1 VEKNLVVAYNVEGTF
16 RLQMTQLDELG
27 IQERQM
33 RIAMC
38 VLLLMGLIIGDGR
51 AAAQSQTPGVKT
63 SVFGKTKD
71 GREAHLYTLSNKS
84 GTQVIIS
91 DFGGTVVSIKVPDR
105 NGKIGD
111 VVLGYDTLAG
121 YQEGT
126 ASFGATVGRYA
137 NRIGGA
143 KFSLDGK
150 EYKLEKNNGENH
162 LHGGFNKVLWDA
174 QPGAGKSASLKIHY
188 LSEDGEE
195 NFPGNLSVTVVFT
208 LTEANELKIEY
219 TATTDKKTVLNLTN
233 HSYFNLKE
241 SGNILDHRLTLKASR
256 FTPVDAGMIPTGELR
271 PVAGTPFDFGKAT
284 AIGAR
289 IDQDDE
295 QLKLGHGYDHNW
307 VLDAGMKAEPTLAAI
322 LYEPTTGRVV
332 EAWTTE
338 PGIQVYT
345 GNFLGG
351 TPPGKGGKIYEPRF
365 AVCLETQHFP
375 DSPNHPDFPT
385 TTLVP
390 GKEFHSTTIYKF
402 SVN

>member
-1 VEKNLVVAYNVEGTF
+1 
-16 RLQMTQLDELG
+16 
-27 IQERQM
+27 M
-33 RIAMC
+33 RIGIC
-38 VLLLMGLIIGDGR
+38 VLLLMGLTIGNGL
-51 AAAQSQTPGVKT
+51 AAAESQTPGVKK

-71 GREAHLYTLSNKS
+71 GREAHLYTLTNKS
-84 GTQVIIS
+84 GMQVVIS

-150 EYKLEKNNGENH
+150 EYVLEKNNGENH
-162 LHGGFNKVLWDA
+162 LHGGFNKALWDA
-174 QPGAGKSASLKIHY
+174 EPGAGKAGPSLKIHY
-188 LSEDGEE
+188 LSKDGEE

-208 LTEANELKIEY
+208 LTDTNELKIEY

-233 HSYFNLKE
+233 HSYFNLAE
-241 SGNILDHRLTLKASR
+241 SGAILNHQLTLKASR

-271 PVAGTPFDFGKAT
+271 PVAGTPFDFRKAT

-307 VLDAGMKAEPTLAAI
+307 VLDAGIKAEPSLAAI
-322 LYEPTTGRVV
+322 LYEPTTGRIV
-332 EAWTTE
+332 EVWTTE

-345 GNFLGG
+345 GNFLDG
-351 TPPGKGGKIYEPRF
+351 TPPGKGGKRYVPRS
-365 AVCLETQHFP
+365 AVCLEAQHFP

-402 SVN
+402 STK

>member
-1 VEKNLVVAYNVEGTF
+1 
-16 RLQMTQLDELG
+16 
-27 IQERQM
+27 M
-33 RIAMC
+33 RIGIC
-38 VLLLMGLIIGDGR
+38 VLLLMGLTINNGR
-51 AAAQSQTPGVKT
+51 AAAQTPGVTK

-71 GREAHLYTLSNKS
+71 GREAHLFTLSNKS
-84 GTQVIIS
+84 GMQVIIS

-105 NGKIGD
+105 NGKVGD
-111 VVLGYDTLAG
+111 VVLGYDTLEG
-121 YQEGT
+121 YQQGT

-137 NRIGGA
+137 NRIAGA

-150 EYKLEKNNGENH
+150 EYVLEKNNGENH

-174 QPGAGKSASLKIHY
+174 EPGAGKGGPSLKIHY
-188 LSEDGEE
+188 LSMDGEE

-208 LTEANELKIEY
+208 LTDANELKIEY

-233 HSYFNLKE
+233 HSYFNLSE
-241 SGNILDHRLTLKASR
+241 SDTILSHQLTLRASR
-256 FTPVDAGMIPTGELR
+256 FTPVNAGLIPTGELR
-271 PVAGTPFDFGKAT
+271 PVAGTPFDFRQAT

-307 VLDAGMKAEPTLAAI
+307 VLDGGMKSEPSLAAI
-322 LYEPTTGRVV
+322 LYEPTSGRVV
-332 EAWTTE
+332 EAWTTQ
-338 PGIQVYT
+338 PGIQIYT
-345 GNFLGG
+345 GNFLDG
-351 TPPGKGGKIYEPRF
+351 TSHGKGGKNYPRRS

-390 GKEFHSTTIYKF
+390 GKEFHSVTIYKF
-402 SVN
+402 STK

>member
-1 VEKNLVVAYNVEGTF
+1 MKI
-16 RLQMTQLDELG
+16 G
-27 IQERQM
+27 I
-33 RIAMC
+33 C
-38 VLLLMGLIIGDGR
+38 VLLSMGLTMSYGL
-51 AAAQSQTPGVKT
+51 AAAESQTPGVKK

-71 GREAHLYTLSNKS
+71 GREAHLFTLSNKS
-84 GTQVIIS
+84 GMQVIIS

-126 ASFGATVGRYA
+126 ASFGGTVGRYA
-137 NRIGGA
+137 NRIAGA

-150 EYKLEKNNGENH
+150 EYTLEKNNGENH
-162 LHGGFNKVLWDA
+162 LHGRFNKVLWDA
-174 QPGAGKSASLKIHY
+174 ESGTGKAGPSLKIHY
-188 LSEDGEE
+188 LSKDGDE
-195 NFPGNLSVTVVFT
+195 NFPGNLSVNVVFT
-208 LTEANELKIEY
+208 LTDANDLKIEY

-233 HSYFNLKE
+233 HSYFNLAE
-241 SGNILDHRLTLKASR
+241 SGTILNHQLTLKASR

-271 PVAGTPFDFGKAT
+271 SVAGTPFDFRQAT

-289 IDQDDE
+289 IEQDDE
-295 QLKLGHGYDHNW
+295 QLKLGNGYDHNF
-307 VLDAGMKAEPTLAAI
+307 VLDAGMKAEPSLVAI

-338 PGIQVYT
+338 PGIQIYT
-345 GNFLGG
+345 GNFLDG
-351 TPPGKGGKIYEPRF
+351 TSHGKGGKTYERRS

-385 TTLVP
+385 TTLAP
-390 GKEFHSTTIYKF
+390 GQEFHSITIYKF
-402 SVN
+402 SVK

>member
-1 VEKNLVVAYNVEGTF
+1 
-16 RLQMTQLDELG
+16 
-27 IQERQM
+27 M
-33 RIAMC
+33 RIGIC

-51 AAAQSQTPGVKT
+51 AAAQSPTPGVKT

-84 GTQVIIS
+84 GMQVVIS

-105 NGKIGD
+105 HGKIGD

-150 EYKLEKNNGENH
+150 EYALEKNNGENH

-174 QPGAGKSASLKIHY
+174 QPATGKAGPSLKIHY
-188 LSEDGEE
+188 LSKDGEE
-195 NFPGNLSVTVVFT
+195 NFPGNLSVTAVFT
-208 LTEANELKIEY
+208 LTDANELKIDY

-241 SGNILDHRLTLKASR
+241 SGTILDHQLTLKASR

-271 PVAGTPFDFGKAT
+271 PVVGTPFDFRQPT

-289 IDQDDE
+289 IGQDDE

-307 VLDAGMKAEPTLAAI
+307 VLDTDMKAEPSLAAI
-322 LYEPTTGRVV
+322 VYEPTTGRVV

-402 SVN
+402 SVK

>member
-1 VEKNLVVAYNVEGTF
+1 
-16 RLQMTQLDELG
+16 
-27 IQERQM
+27 M
-33 RIAMC
+33 RIGIC
-38 VLLLMGLIIGDGR
+38 VLLLMGLAISDGP
-51 AAAQSQTPGVKT
+51 ASAESQTPGVKK

-71 GREAHLYTLSNKS
+71 GREAHLFTLTNKS
-84 GTQVIIS
+84 GMQVVIS

-150 EYKLEKNNGENH
+150 EYTLEKNNGENH

-174 QPGAGKSASLKIHY
+174 EPGAGKGSASLKIHY
-188 LSEDGEE
+188 LSKDGEE

-208 LTEANELKIEY
+208 LTDANELKIEY

-233 HSYFNLKE
+233 HSYFNLAE
-241 SGNILDHRLTLKASR
+241 SVTILNHQLTLKASR
-256 FTPVDAGMIPTGELR
+256 FTPVDAGLIPTGELR
-271 PVAGTPFDFGKAT
+271 PVAGTPFDFRQAT
-284 AIGAR
+284 AIGSR
-289 IDQDDE
+289 IEQDDE
-295 QLKLGHGYDHNW
+295 QLKLGRGYDHNW
-307 VLDAGMKAEPTLAAI
+307 VLDAGMKAEPSLAAI

-332 EAWTTE
+332 EAYTTE
-338 PGIQVYT
+338 PGIQIYT
-345 GNFLGG
+345 GNFLDG
-351 TPPGKGGKIYEPRF
+351 TSHGKGGKNYERRS

-385 TTLVP
+385 TTLAP

-402 SVN
+402 SAK

>member
-1 VEKNLVVAYNVEGTF
+1 
-16 RLQMTQLDELG
+16 
-27 IQERQM
+27 M
-33 RIAMC
+33 RIGIC
-38 VLLLMGLIIGDGR
+38 VLLLMALTISDGR
-51 AAAQSQTPGVKT
+51 AAAESQTPGVKK

-71 GREAHLYTLSNKS
+71 GREAHLFTLSNKS
-84 GTQVIIS
+84 GAQVIIS

-105 NGKIGD
+105 HGKIGD
-111 VVLGYDTLAG
+111 VVHGYDTLDG
-121 YQEGT
+121 YQQGT

-150 EYKLEKNNGENH
+150 EYTLEKNNGENH

-174 QPGAGKSASLKIHY
+174 EPGAGKAGSSLKIHY
-188 LSEDGEE
+188 LSKDGEE
-195 NFPGNLSVTVVFT
+195 NCPGNLSVTVVFT
-208 LTEANELKIEY
+208 LTDANELKIDY

-233 HSYFNLKE
+233 HSYFNLAE
-241 SGNILDHRLTLKASR
+241 SGTILNHQLTLKASR

-271 PVAGTPFDFGKAT
+271 PVAGTPFDFRQST

-289 IDQDDE
+289 IEQDDE

-307 VLDAGMKAEPTLAAI
+307 VLDAGLKPEPSLAAI

-338 PGIQVYT
+338 PGIQIYT
-345 GNFLGG
+345 GNFLDG
-351 TPPGKGGKIYEPRF
+351 TSHGKGGNKYERRS

-385 TTLVP
+385 TTLTP

-402 SVN
+402 SVK

>member
-1 VEKNLVVAYNVEGTF
+1 
-16 RLQMTQLDELG
+16 
-27 IQERQM
+27 M
-33 RIAMC
+33 RIGIC
-38 VLLLMGLIIGDGR
+38 VLLLMGLTIGDGR
-51 AAAQSQTPGVKT
+51 ATAQSQTPGVNT

-84 GTQVIIS
+84 GMQVVIS

-150 EYKLEKNNGENH
+150 EYTLERNNGENH

-174 QPGAGKSASLKIHY
+174 EPAAGKSASLKIHY
-188 LSEDGEE
+188 LSKDGEE
-195 NFPGNLSVTVVFT
+195 NFPGNLSVTVLFT
-208 LTEANELKIEY
+208 LTDANELKIEY

-241 SGNILDHRLTLKASR
+241 SGTILDHQLTLKASR

-271 PVAGTPFDFGKAT
+271 PVGGTPFDFRHAT

-289 IDQDDE
+289 IEQDDA

-307 VLDAGMKAEPTLAAI
+307 VLDASMKAQPSLAAI
-322 LYEPTTGRVV
+322 LYESTTGRVV

-351 TPPGKGGKIYEPRF
+351 PPPGKGGKIYEPRF

-402 SVN
+402 SVK

>member
-1 VEKNLVVAYNVEGTF
+1 
-16 RLQMTQLDELG
+16 
-27 IQERQM
+27 
-33 RIAMC
+33 
-38 VLLLMGLIIGDGR
+38 MGLTLGVGR
-51 AAAQSQTPGVKT
+51 AAPESQTPGVKK

-71 GREAHLYTLSNKS
+71 GREAHLFTLTNKS
-84 GTQVIIS
+84 GMQVVIS
-91 DFGGTVVSIKVPDR
+91 DFGGTVISIRVPDR

-126 ASFGATVGRYA
+126 ASFGGTVGRYA
-137 NRIGGA
+137 NRIAGA

-150 EYKLEKNNGENH
+150 EYTLEKNNGENH

-174 QPGAGKSASLKIHY
+174 EPATGKTGPSLKIHY
-188 LSEDGEE
+188 LSKDGEE
-195 NFPGNLSVTVVFT
+195 NFPGSLSATVVFT
-208 LTEANELKIEY
+208 LTDANELKIEY

-233 HSYFNLKE
+233 HSYFNLAA
-241 SGNILDHRLTLKASR
+241 SDTILDHQLTLKAGR
-256 FTPVDAGMIPTGELR
+256 FTPVDAGLIPTGELR
-271 PVAGTPFDFGKAT
+271 PVAGTPFDFRQAT

-289 IDQDDE
+289 IEQDDE
-295 QLKLGHGYDHNW
+295 QLKLGRGYDHNW
-307 VLDAGMKAEPTLAAI
+307 VLDAGMSATPILAAI

-345 GNFLGG
+345 GNFLDG
-351 TPPGKGGKIYEPRF
+351 TSHGKDGKNYPRRS

-385 TTLVP
+385 TTLAP

-402 SVN
+402 STK

>member
-1 VEKNLVVAYNVEGTF
+1 
-16 RLQMTQLDELG
+16 
-27 IQERQM
+27 M
-33 RIAMC
+33 RIGICM
-38 VLLLMGLIIGDGR
+38 LLLMGLTIADGR
-51 AAAQSQTPGVKT
+51 VAAQSQTPGVKT

-84 GTQVIIS
+84 GMQVIIS

-150 EYKLEKNNGENH
+150 EYTLEKNNGENH

-174 QPGAGKSASLKIHY
+174 QPVAGKNAALKIHY
-188 LSEDGEE
+188 LSKDGEE
-195 NFPGNLSVTVVFT
+195 NFPGNLSVTVLFT
-208 LTEANELKIEY
+208 LTDANELKIEY

-241 SGNILDHRLTLKASR
+241 SGTILDHQLTLKASR

-271 PVAGTPFDFGKAT
+271 PVAGTPFDFGRAI

-289 IDQDDE
+289 IEQDDA

-307 VLDAGMKAEPTLAAI
+307 VLDAGLKAEPSLAAI
-322 LYEPTTGRVV
+322 LYEPTTGRVL

-351 TPPGKGGKIYEPRF
+351 APPGKGGKIYEPRF

-385 TTLVP
+385 TMLAP

-402 SVN
+402 SVK

>member
-1 VEKNLVVAYNVEGTF
+1 
-16 RLQMTQLDELG
+16 
-27 IQERQM
+27 M
-33 RIAMC
+33 RIGIC

-51 AAAQSQTPGVKT
+51 AAAQSPTPGVKT

-84 GTQVIIS
+84 GMQVVIS

-105 NGKIGD
+105 HGKIGD

-150 EYKLEKNNGENH
+150 EYALEKNNGENH

-174 QPGAGKSASLKIHY
+174 QPVTGKAGPSLKIHY
-188 LSEDGEE
+188 LSKDGEE

-208 LTEANELKIEY
+208 LTDANELKIDY

-241 SGNILDHRLTLKASR
+241 SGTILDHQLTLKASR

-271 PVAGTPFDFGKAT
+271 PVVGTPFDFRQPT

-289 IDQDDE
+289 IGQDDE

-307 VLDAGMKAEPTLAAI
+307 VLDTGMKAEPSLAAI
-322 LYEPTTGRVV
+322 VYEPTTGRVV

-402 SVN
+402 SVK

>member
-1 VEKNLVVAYNVEGTF
+1 
-16 RLQMTQLDELG
+16 
-27 IQERQM
+27 M
-33 RIAMC
+33 RIGIY
-38 VLLLMGLIIGDGR
+38 VLLLMGLTIAHGQ
-51 AAAQSQTPGVKT
+51 ASAQSQTSGVKT

-71 GREAHLYTLSNKS
+71 GREAHLYTLSNES
-84 GTQVIIS
+84 GMQVIIS

-111 VVLGYDTLAG
+111 VVLGYDTLSG

-150 EYKLEKNNGENH
+150 EYTLEKNNGDNH

-174 QPGAGKSASLKIHY
+174 QPGRGKAGASLKIHY
-188 LSEDGEE
+188 LSKDGEE
-195 NFPGNLSVTVVFT
+195 NFPGNLSVTVLFT
-208 LTEANELKIEY
+208 LTDDNEFKIDY

-241 SGNILDHRLTLKASR
+241 SGNILDHQLTLKASR

-307 VLDAGMKAEPTLAAI
+307 VLDAGIKAEPSLAAI

-385 TTLVP
+385 TTLAP

-402 SVN
+402 SVK

>member
-1 VEKNLVVAYNVEGTF
+1 
-16 RLQMTQLDELG
+16 
-27 IQERQM
+27 M
-33 RIAMC
+33 RIGIC
-38 VLLLMGLIIGDGR
+38 VLLLMGLTISDGL
-51 AAAQSQTPGVKT
+51 AGAESQTPGVKK

-71 GREAHLYTLSNKS
+71 GREAHLYTLTNKS
-84 GTQVIIS
+84 GMQVVIS

-121 YQEGT
+121 YQAGT

-150 EYKLEKNNGENH
+150 EYVLEKNNGENH

-174 QPGAGKSASLKIHY
+174 EPGAGKAGPSLKIHY
-188 LSEDGEE
+188 LSKDGEE

-208 LTEANELKIEY
+208 LTGANELKIEY

-233 HSYFNLKE
+233 HSYFNLAE
-241 SGNILDHRLTLKASR
+241 SGTILNHQLTLKASR

-271 PVAGTPFDFGKAT
+271 PVAGTPFDFRKAT

-307 VLDAGMKAEPTLAAI
+307 VLDAGIKAEPSLAAI
-322 LYEPTTGRVV
+322 LYEPTTGRIV
-332 EAWTTE
+332 EVWTTE

-345 GNFLGG
+345 GNFLDG
-351 TPPGKGGKIYEPRF
+351 TPPGKGGKRYVPRS
-365 AVCLETQHFP
+365 AVCLEAQHFP

-402 SVN
+402 STK

>member
-1 VEKNLVVAYNVEGTF
+1 MKI
-16 RLQMTQLDELG
+16 G
-27 IQERQM
+27 I
-33 RIAMC
+33 C
-38 VLLLMGLIIGDGR
+38 VLLSMGLTMSYGL
-51 AAAQSQTPGVKT
+51 AAAESQTPGVKK

-71 GREAHLYTLSNKS
+71 GREAHLFTLSNKS
-84 GTQVIIS
+84 GMQVIIS

-126 ASFGATVGRYA
+126 ASFGGTVGRYA
-137 NRIGGA
+137 NRIAGA

-150 EYKLEKNNGENH
+150 EYTLEKNNGENH

-174 QPGAGKSASLKIHY
+174 ESGTGKAGPSLKIHY
-188 LSEDGEE
+188 LSKDGDE
-195 NFPGNLSVTVVFT
+195 NFPGNLSVNVAFT
-208 LTEANELKIEY
+208 LTDANELKIEY

-233 HSYFNLKE
+233 HSYFNFNLAE
-241 SGNILDHRLTLKASR
+241 SGTILNHQLTLKASR
-256 FTPVDAGMIPTGELR
+256 FTPVDAGMIPTGVLR
-271 PVAGTPFDFGKAT
+271 SVAGTPFDFRQAT

-289 IDQDDE
+289 IEQDDE
-295 QLKLGHGYDHNW
+295 QLKLGNGYDHNF
-307 VLDAGMKAEPTLAAI
+307 VLDAGMKAEPSLVAI

-338 PGIQVYT
+338 PGIQIYT
-345 GNFLGG
+345 GNFLDG
-351 TPPGKGGKIYEPRF
+351 TSHGKGGKTYERRS

-385 TTLVP
+385 TTLAP
-390 GKEFHSTTIYKF
+390 GQEFHSITIYKF
-402 SVN
+402 SVK

>member
-1 VEKNLVVAYNVEGTF
+1 
-16 RLQMTQLDELG
+16 
-27 IQERQM
+27 M
-33 RIAMC
+33 RIGIC
-38 VLLLMGLIIGDGR
+38 VLLLMGLTITNAR
-51 AAAQSQTPGVKT
+51 AAAESQTPGVKK

-84 GTQVIIS
+84 GMQVVVS

-111 VVLGYDTLAG
+111 VVHGYDALAG

-150 EYKLEKNNGENH
+150 EYTLEKNNGENH

-174 QPGAGKSASLKIHY
+174 QPGAGKAGSSLKIHY
-188 LSEDGEE
+188 LSKDGDE

-208 LTEANELKIEY
+208 LTDASELKIEY
-219 TATTDKKTVLNLTN
+219 SATTDKKTVLNFTN
-233 HSYFNLKE
+233 HSYFNLAE
-241 SGNILDHRLTLKASR
+241 SGSILDHQLTLKASR

-271 PVAGTPFDFGKAT
+271 SVAGTPFDFRQAT

-289 IDQDDE
+289 IEQDDE
-295 QLKLGHGYDHNW
+295 QLKLGRGYDHNW
-307 VLDAGMKAEPTLAAI
+307 VLDAGMKAEPSLAAI

-345 GNFLGG
+345 GNFLDG
-351 TPPGKGGKIYEPRF
+351 TPHGKGGKPYERRS

-385 TTLVP
+385 TTLAP
-390 GKEFHSTTIYKF
+390 GKVFHSITIYKF
-402 SVN
+402 SSQ

>member
-1 VEKNLVVAYNVEGTF
+1 
-16 RLQMTQLDELG
+16 
-27 IQERQM
+27 M
-33 RIAMC
+33 RIGSCM
-38 VLLLMGLIIGDGR
+38 LLLMALTISDGR
-51 AAAQSQTPGVKT
+51 VAAESQTPGVKT

-84 GTQVIIS
+84 GMQVVIS

-105 NGKIGD
+105 SGQIGD

-150 EYKLEKNNGENH
+150 EYRLEKNNGENH
-162 LHGGFNKVLWDA
+162 LHGGFNKVLWNA
-174 QPGAGKSASLKIHY
+174 EPGAGKAGPSLKVHY
-188 LSEDGEE
+188 LSKDGEE

-208 LTEANELKIEY
+208 LTDANELKIEY
-219 TATTDKKTVLNLTN
+219 TATSDKKTVLNLTN
-233 HSYFNLKE
+233 HSYFNLAE
-241 SGNILDHRLTLKASR
+241 SGTILNHQLTLKASR
-256 FTPVDAGMIPTGELR
+256 YTPVDAGMIPTGELR

-284 AIGAR
+284 TIGAR
-289 IDQDDE
+289 IEQDDE
-295 QLKLGHGYDHNW
+295 QLKLGSGYDHNF
-307 VLDAGMKAEPTLAAI
+307 VLDAGMKTAPSLAAI

-338 PGIQVYT
+338 PGIQIYT
-345 GNFLGG
+345 GNFLDG
-351 TPPGKGGKIYEPRF
+351 TSHGKGGKNYERRS

-402 SVN
+402 SAK

>member
-1 VEKNLVVAYNVEGTF
+1 
-16 RLQMTQLDELG
+16 
-27 IQERQM
+27 M
-33 RIAMC
+33 RIGICM
-38 VLLLMGLIIGDGR
+38 LLLMGLTIGDGR
-51 AAAQSQTPGVKT
+51 AATESPTPGVKT

-84 GTQVIIS
+84 GMQVIIS

-111 VVLGYDTLAG
+111 VVLGYDTLSG

-174 QPGAGKSASLKIHY
+174 QPGTGKAGASLKIHY
-188 LSEDGEE
+188 LSKDGEE

-208 LTEANELKIEY
+208 LTDANELKIEY

-241 SGNILDHRLTLKASR
+241 SGTILDHQLTLKASR

-271 PVAGTPFDFGKAT
+271 PVSGTPFDFGTAT

-289 IDQDDE
+289 IEQDDA

-307 VLDAGMKAEPTLAAI
+307 VLDAGMKAEPSLAAV

-385 TTLVP
+385 TTLAP

-402 SVN
+402 SVK